1 MKTRTSSLKAEEIQR
16 ISRFNR
22 KECVEALGF
31 SGGIWLFW
39 DEASRNQL
47 WNYLTQVGLAIQ
59 FPWLLVGDFNE
70 IVASTEKKGGRPFW
84 RERNHNMQRFIDQC
98 NLIDLGFSGPGLTWT
113 NFRDGRANVRKRLDR
128 AISNRKWRLLF
139 PEAQV
144 VHLARTHS
152 DHHPVLLEVE
162 RQITSGGQRPFRT

>member
-1 MKTRTSSLKAEEIQR
+1 M
-16 ISRFNR
+16 
-22 KECVEALGF
+22 EALGF

-39 DEASRNQL
+39 DEADVSIEVITWNMQVMNAVVKGKDRDWLLSAVYASADEASRNPL

-70 IVASTEKKGGRPFW
+70 ILASKEKKGGRPFW
-84 RERNHNMQRFIDQC
+84 RERNHNMQPFIDQC

-128 AISNRKWRLLF
+128 AISNRKWRLFF

-144 VHLARTHS
+144 VHLARTHN
-152 DHHPVLLEVE
+152 
-162 RQITSGGQRPFRT
+162 I